1 MTLRGARVL
10 DLSTEIAGP
19 YCTKLLADAGAD
31 VVKVEPREGDPLR
44 TWTSAGPGT
53 AVGTGVLFDF
63 LNTSKRSILK
73 SDGDLDAL
81 AAAAD
86 IVVVDG
92 PLPFPRLPHQVVV
105 SLSPFGL
112 AGPWADRPATEFTLQ
127 AWCGSTGN
135 RGLPQRD
142 PVYAGGRLGE
152 WIGGAYAAA
161 AAASF
166 HHGARVTGAGTHLDV
181 SLFECMCLTMNTY
194 ATIFA
199 SFLNWREPPP
209 GPVRTIE
216 TPSIEP
222 TEDGYVGFCTI
233 TAQQFQDFL
242 VLIERPDLLADTDLA
257 TAAGRSRRL
266 DEVLGIIRPWTS
278 ARQTEDIIKRA
289 SELRIPIAPIGNG
302 AAVTGF
308 DHFTVRGV
316 FVPSPG
322 ADHLQPRIPYRIHGT
337 AEPGF
342 RAAPALGADSG
353 HVNWSRRAAPVPEGP
368 PAGGRVPLPL
378 AGLRVI
384 DFTAFWAGPA
394 ATHFLAAMGADVI
407 KIESI
412 QRPDGM
418 RFTSTAPPKV
428 DRWWEWCPVFH
439 GANGGKRS
447 VTLDLSRPAGLDLVK
462 RLIAGADAVTENFS
476 PRVMENFGLGWE
488 VVHEVNP
495 AAVMVRMPAFGLDG
509 PWRDR
514 TGFAQNM
521 EQVSG
526 LAWVTGYQDGA
537 PIIPRG
543 ACDPL
548 AGMHVVVALL
558 AALDER
564 ERSGEG
570 SLVESTAVEV
580 ALNVAAEQVLEYG
593 AYHRLIGRN
602 GNRGP
607 VAAPQGVYASQT
619 AEEWIALATET
630 DAQWQALAGVL
641 DATGVLA
648 DGNLTGRA
656 DLAAAAGRHAAHD
669 ELDRV
674 ITQWCAARPQSE
686 AVAALLDAGVPAA
699 PAINPKDIAF
709 NPQLGA
715 RAFFEPID
723 HPVTG
728 HHDLPGFPFR
738 AAGHDKGWLRSPPP
752 TLGEHNEEVL
762 GGLLGLDAET
772 LAALAAE
779 GVIGTRP
786 IGL

>member
-19 YCTKLLADAGAD
+19 YCTKVLADAGAD
-31 VVKVEPREGDPLR
+31 VVKAEPPGGDPLR

-53 AVGTGVLFDF
+53 APGTGVLFRY
-63 LNTSKRSILK
+63 LNGGKRSVLTT
-73 SDGDLDAL
+73 DPDLSRLSAS
-81 AAAAD
+81 AD
-86 IVVVDG
+86 IIVTDG
-92 PLPFPRLPHQVVV
+92 APPFAPLAHQVAVC
-105 SLSPFGL
+105 LSPFGL
-112 AGPWADRPATEFTLQ
+112 NGPWAERPATEFTLQ

-152 WIGGAYAAA
+152 WIAGAYAAA
-161 AAASF
+161 AASSF
-166 HHGARVTGAGTHLDV
+166 HRGAVDTGAGTVLDV

-194 ATIFA
+194 TTIFA
-199 SFLNWREPPP
+199 SFLGWREPPP

-242 VLIERPDLLADTDLA
+242 LLIDRADLLADSELA
-257 TAAGRSRRL
+257 TAIGRSRRL
-266 DEVLGIIRPWTS
+266 DEVLEIIRSWTS
-278 ARQTEDIIKRA
+278 TRRTDDIIKRA
-289 SELRIPIAPIGNG
+289 SDLRIPIAPIGNG
-302 AAVTGF
+302 ATVTGF
-308 DHFTVRGV
+308 DHFEARGV
-316 FVPSPG
+316 FVRG
-322 ADHLQPRIPYRIHGT
+322 ADGDQLQPRVPYRLHGT
-337 AEPGF
+337 QPPEVRP
-342 RAAPALGADSG
+342 APHLGADSG
-353 HVNWSRRAAPVPEGP
+353 QIAWSPRNAPRPAADTSKP
-368 PAGGRVPLPL
+368 PGLPL
-378 AGLRVI
+378 AGLRII

-407 KIESI
+407 KIESV

-447 VTLDLSRPAGLDLVK
+447 VTLDLSKPAGLDLVK
-462 RLIAGADAVTENFS
+462 QLIAGADAVTENFS
-476 PRVMENFGLGWE
+476 PRVMDNFGLTWDAI
-488 VVHEVNP
+488 HEVNP

-526 LAWVTGYQDGA
+526 LAWVTGYEDGA

-564 ERSGEG
+564 DLTGTG
-570 SLVESTAVEV
+570 LLVEATAVEV
-580 ALNVAAEQVLEYG
+580 ALNVAAEQVLEYS
-593 AYHRLIGRN
+593 AYGRLIGRL

-607 VAAPQGVYASQT
+607 VAAPQGVYPSRER
-619 AEEWIALATET
+619 EEWVAIATATDE
-630 DAQWQALAGVL
+630 QWQALAKILGR
-641 DATGVLA
+641 
-648 DGNLTGRA
+648 NLGDRA
-656 DLAAAAGRHAAHD
+656 DLATPAGRRAAHD
-669 ELDRV
+669 ELDDV
-674 ITQWCAARPQSE
+674 IGTWCATHTQDR
-686 AVAALLDAGVPAA
+686 AVIELLDKGVPAA
-699 PAINPKDIAF
+699 PAINPRDIAF
-709 NPQLGA
+709 NPQLAA
-715 RAFFEPID
+715 RQFFEPID
-723 HPVTG
+723 HAVTG
-728 HHDLPGFPFR
+728 HHDLPGLPFR
-738 AAGHDKGWLRSPPP
+738 ASTHNGGWLRSPPP

-762 GGLLGLDAET
+762 GDLLGLDRDT
-772 LAALAAE
+772 LTALAE
-779 GVIGTRP
+779 DSIIGTRP
-786 IGL
+786 LGL